1 LERRSFDKAIVA
13 IRLPVGLTKRSF
25 ALVVVL
31 FTAAACG
38 SDNDSPTAPSRTGSE
53 AALQSLTVVGS
64 SPGGVVLHRDETAT
78 GTVTLTRSAPAGGAA
93 IALTVEGAESRL
105 LIVAASVTIPA
116 GSSSTTFP
124 VMLAGSG
131 VSAPTEVT
139 LSAMYRNARQS
150 FVIRLEPLR

>member
-1 LERRSFDKAIVA
+1 M
-13 IRLPVGLTKRSF
+13 RLPVGLAKRVFVLSV
-25 ALVVVL
+25 LVL
-31 FTAAACG
+31 TAPACG
-38 SDNDSPTAPSRTGSE
+38 SDSDSPTSPSRTGSE

-64 SPGGVVLHRDETAT
+64 STGGVVLHRDEPAT

-105 LIVAASVTIPA
+105 LIVPASVTIPA
-116 GSSSTTFP
+116 GSISTTFP
-124 VMLAGSG
+124 VTLAGSG

-139 LSAMYRNARQS
+139 LSAVYRNARQS